1 MEYSLTDIEKSIRQY
16 KPNLKDG
23 SVKFYLTSIRRAK
36 EINGS
41 DDLSFIQDPKLVNK
55 MLTEHIPLGSKE
67 PMKYTS
73 VRNTLIP
80 ISVYLES
87 INKDHQYNDIIHEYK
102 ETINDYN
109 KQYANDQ
116 KDGKLKGRQVA
127 NMISKQELDNLI
139 KTLDGHVAMY
149 KKKKEILKLN
159 TKELS
164 DIRAWILFHILKD
177 IPTRLDYNQ
186 MKLISQRDYNVLKKK
201 NELTG
206 NYLVSSRGSY
216 KFSFNDYKTNKV
228 YGENVVEIDKPLKM
242 KINLYLKLNDYKVGD
257 IIFPITRNAMSNL
270 LTKTS
275 DKIIKKK
282 VSVQILRKFYVSEK
296 YGGVNQEQLKDA
308 EMMAHDIAV
317 QQKVYNKSLN

>member
-1 MEYSLTDIEKSIRQY
+1 MEYSLENIEQSIRQY

-41 DDLSFIQDPKLVNK
+41 TNMDFIKDPKFVNK

-67 PMKYTS
+67 PMKFTS

-80 ISVYLES
+80 ITVYLES
-87 INKDHQYNDIIHEYK
+87 MNKEHQYNDIIQEYK
-102 ETINDYN
+102 TTINDYN
-109 KQYANDQ
+109 KRYAEEQ

-127 NMISKQELDNLI
+127 NMITKKELDTLI
-139 KTLDGHVAMY
+139 KTLDQHVAMY
-149 KKKKEILKLN
+149 KKKKEIMKLN
-159 TKELS
+159 SRELS
-164 DIRAWILFHILKD
+164 DIRAWMLFHILKE
-177 IPTRLDYNQ
+177 IPTRLDYDF
-186 MKLISQRDYNVLKKK
+186 MKLINQRDYNVLKKK
-201 NELTG
+201 KELTG

-216 KFSFNDYKTNKV
+216 KFSFNDYKTSKV
-228 YGENVVEIDKPLKM
+228 YGENVVDVDKPLKL
-242 KINLYLKLNDYKVGD
+242 KLNLYLKLNDYKVGD
-257 IIFPITRNAMSNL
+257 EIFPLKRNAMSTL

-296 YGGVNQEQLKDA
+296 YGGIDQEQIKDA
-308 EMMAHDIAV
+308 KMMAHDISV
-317 QQKVYNKSLN
+317 QQKVYNKNL

>member
-1 MEYSLTDIEKSIRQY
+1 MEYSLTDIEQSIRQY

-23 SVKFYLTSIRRAK
+23 SVRFYLTSIRRAK

-41 DDLSFIQDPKLVNK
+41 DDLSFIKDPKLVNK

-80 ISVYLES
+80 IAVYLES
-87 INKDHQYNDIIHEYK
+87 INQDHSHNDIIKEYK
-102 ETINDYN
+102 DTINDYN

-127 NMISKQELDNLI
+127 NMISKEELDTLI
-139 KTLDGHVAMY
+139 KTLDKHVAMY
-149 KKKKEILKLN
+149 KKKKEVLKLN
-159 TKELS
+159 IKELS
-164 DIRAWILFHILKD
+164 DIRAWMLFHILKD

-186 MKLISQRDYNVLKKK
+186 MKLINQRDYNVLKKK
-201 NELTG
+201 NELKD

-228 YGENVVEIDKPLKM
+228 YGENVIQVDKPLKL
-242 KINLYLKLNDYKVGD
+242 KLNIYLKLNDYKVGD
-257 IIFPITRNAMSNL
+257 VIFPITRNAMSNL

-317 QQKVYNKSLN
+317 QQKVYNKNL

>member
-1 MEYSLTDIEKSIRQY
+1 MEYSLENIEQSIRQY

-23 SVKFYLTSIRRAK
+23 SVKFYLTSIRRAR

-41 DDLSFIQDPKLVNK
+41 DDLSFIKEPKLVDK

-67 PMKYTS
+67 AMKYTS

-80 ISVYLES
+80 IAVYLES

-102 ETINDYN
+102 ETINNYN
-109 KQYANDQ
+109 KRYATDQ

-127 NMISKQELDNLI
+127 NMITREELDTLI
-139 KTLDGHVAMY
+139 KTLDKHVAMY
-149 KKKKEILKLN
+149 KKKKEVLKLN

-164 DIRAWILFHILKD
+164 DIRAWMLFHILKD

-186 MKLISQRDYNVLKKK
+186 MKLINQRDYNVLKKK
-201 NELTG
+201 NELTD

-228 YGENVVEIDKPLKM
+228 YGENVIEVDKPLKM
-242 KINLYLKLNDYKVGD
+242 KLNLYLKLNDYKVGD

-317 QQKVYNKSLN
+317 QQKVYNKNI

>member
-1 MEYSLTDIEKSIRQY
+1 MEYSLENIEQSIRQY

-41 DDLSFIQDPKLVNK
+41 TNMDFIKDPKFVNK

-67 PMKYTS
+67 PMKFTS

-80 ISVYLES
+80 ITVYLES
-87 INKDHQYNDIIHEYK
+87 MNKEHQYNDIIQEYK
-102 ETINDYN
+102 TTINDYN
-109 KQYANDQ
+109 KRYAEEQ

-127 NMISKQELDNLI
+127 NMITKKELDTLI
-139 KTLDGHVAMY
+139 KTLDQHVAMY
-149 KKKKEILKLN
+149 KKKKEIMKLN
-159 TKELS
+159 SRELS
-164 DIRAWILFHILKD
+164 DIRAWILFHILKE
-177 IPTRLDYNQ
+177 IPTRLDYDF
-186 MKLISQRDYNVLKKK
+186 MKLINQRDYNVLKKK
-201 NELTG
+201 NQLTG

-216 KFSFNDYKTNKV
+216 KFSFNDYKTSKV
-228 YGENVVEIDKPLKM
+228 YGENVVDVDKPLKL
-242 KINLYLKLNDYKVGD
+242 KLNLYLKLNDYKVGD
-257 IIFPITRNAMSNL
+257 EIFPLKRNAMSTL

-296 YGGVNQEQLKDA
+296 YGGIDQEQIKDA
-308 EMMAHDIAV
+308 KMMAHDISV
-317 QQKVYNKSLN
+317 QQKVYNKNL

>member
-1 MEYSLTDIEKSIRQY
+1 MDYSLTDIEKSIRDY

-41 DDLSFIQDPKLVNK
+41 DDLSFIKDAKFVNK
-55 MLTEHIPLGSKE
+55 MLTEHIPVGSKE
-67 PMKYTS
+67 PMKFTS

-80 ISVYLES
+80 IAVYLES
-87 INKDHQYNDIIHEYK
+87 INQDRSYNDLIKEYK
-102 ETINDYN
+102 DRINDYN
-109 KQYANDQ
+109 KQYSEEQ
-116 KDGKLKGRQVA
+116 KDGKLKGRQIA
-127 NMISKQELDNLI
+127 NMITKEELDTLM
-139 KTLDGHVAMY
+139 KTLDKHIAMY

-164 DIRAWILFHILKD
+164 DIRAWMLFHILKE
-177 IPTRLDYNQ
+177 IPTRLDYQ
-186 MKLISQRDYNVLKKK
+186 HMKLINQRDYNVLKKK

-216 KFSFNDYKTNKV
+216 NFSFNDYKTSKV
-228 YGENVVEIDKPLKM
+228 YGENIVDVDKPLKL
-242 KINLYLKLNDYKVGD
+242 KLNVYIKLNDYKVGD
-257 IIFPITRNAMSNL
+257 VIFPITRNAMSNL

-282 VSVQILRKFYVSEK
+282 VSVQILRKYYVSTK
-296 YGGVNQEQLKDA
+296 YGGLPQEQVKDA
-308 EMMAHDIAV
+308 QMMSHSIGT
-317 QQKVYNKSLN
+317 QQVVYNKSS

>member
-1 MEYSLTDIEKSIRQY
+1 MEYSLENIEQSIRQY

-23 SVKFYLTSIRRAK
+23 SVRFYLTSIRRAK

-41 DDLSFIQDPKLVNK
+41 DDLSFIKDPKLVDK

-67 PMKYTS
+67 AMKYTS

-80 ISVYLES
+80 ITVYLES
-87 INKDHQYNDIIHEYK
+87 INKDYQYNDIIKQYK
-102 ETINDYN
+102 DTINDYN
-109 KQYANDQ
+109 KRYANDQ

-127 NMISKQELDNLI
+127 NMISKEELDTLI
-139 KTLDGHVAMY
+139 KTLDKHVAMY
-149 KKKKEILKLN
+149 KKKKEVLKLN

-164 DIRAWILFHILKD
+164 DIRAWMLFHILKD
-177 IPTRLDYNQ
+177 IPTRLDYDH
-186 MKLISQRDYNVLKKK
+186 MKLINLREYNVLKKK
-201 NELTG
+201 NELTD

-275 DKIIKKK
+275 EKIIKKK

-296 YGGVNQEQLKDA
+296 YNTLEKEKIKDA
-308 EMMAHDIAV
+308 EMMGHSV
-317 QQKVYNKSLN
+317 GTQQQVYNKDT

>member
-1 MEYSLTDIEKSIRQY
+1 MEYSLENIEQSIRQY

-23 SVKFYLTSIRRAK
+23 SVKFYLTSIRRAR

-41 DDLSFIQDPKLVNK
+41 DDLSFIKEPKLVDK

-67 PMKYTS
+67 AMKYTS

-80 ISVYLES
+80 IAVYLES

-102 ETINDYN
+102 ETINNYN
-109 KQYANDQ
+109 KRYATDQ

-127 NMISKQELDNLI
+127 NMITREELDTLI
-139 KTLDGHVAMY
+139 KTLDKHVAMY
-149 KKKKEILKLN
+149 KKKKEVLKLN

-164 DIRAWILFHILKD
+164 DIRAWMLFHILKD

-186 MKLISQRDYNVLKKK
+186 MKLINQRDYNVLKKK
-201 NELTG
+201 NELTD

-228 YGENVVEIDKPLKM
+228 YVYNVIEVDKQLKM
-242 KINLYLKLNDYKVGD
+242 KLNLYLKLNDYKVGD

-317 QQKVYNKSLN
+317 QQKVYNKNI

>member
-41 DDLSFIQDPKLVNK
+41 DDLSFIKDPKLVDK

-80 ISVYLES
+80 IAVYLES
-87 INKDHQYNDIIHEYK
+87 INKDHQYNHIIQEYK
-102 ETINDYN
+102 RMVDGYN
-109 KQYANDQ
+109 KRYANDQ

-127 NMISKQELDNLI
+127 NMITKAELDTLI
-139 KTLDGHVAMY
+139 KTLDKHVAMY
-149 KKKKEILKLN
+149 KKKKEVLKLN

-164 DIRAWILFHILKD
+164 DIRAWMLFHILKD
-177 IPTRLDYNQ
+177 IPTRLDYDH
-186 MKLISQRDYNVLKKK
+186 MKLINLREYNTLKKK
-201 NELTG
+201 NELTE

-242 KINLYLKLNDYKVGD
+242 KLNLYLKLNDYKVGD

-282 VSVQILRKFYVSEK
+282 VSVQILRKFYVSDKYNTLEK
-296 YGGVNQEQLKDA
+296 EKIKDA
-308 EMMAHDIAV
+308 EMMGHSV
-317 QQKVYNKSLN
+317 GTQQVIYNKDT

>member
-1 MEYSLTDIEKSIRQY
+1 MEYSLTDIEQSIRQY

-23 SVKFYLTSIRRAK
+23 SVRFYLTSIRRAK

-41 DDLSFIQDPKLVNK
+41 DDLSFIKDPKLVNK
-55 MLTEHIPLGSKE
+55 MLTEHIPQGSKE

-80 ISVYLES
+80 IAVYLES
-87 INKDHQYNDIIHEYK
+87 INQDHSHNDIIKEYK
-102 ETINDYN
+102 DTINDYN

-127 NMISKQELDNLI
+127 NMISKEELDTLI
-139 KTLDGHVAMY
+139 KTLDKHVAMY
-149 KKKKEILKLN
+149 KKKKEVLKLN
-159 TKELS
+159 IKELS
-164 DIRAWILFHILKD
+164 DIRAWMLFHILKD

-186 MKLISQRDYNVLKKK
+186 MKLINQRDYNVLKKK
-201 NELTG
+201 NELKD

-228 YGENVVEIDKPLKM
+228 YGENVIQVDKPLKL
-242 KINLYLKLNDYKVGD
+242 KLNIYLKLNDYKVGD
-257 IIFPITRNAMSNL
+257 VIFPITRNAMSNL

-317 QQKVYNKSLN
+317 QQKVYNKNL